1 MIMQWIEKFFLF
13 KIYTQFSLWKINF
26 KNRYI
31 RNRYAYCSNIHKSV
45 FFDKYSEIL
54 INSSTSYLEIH
65 EDVSFRKYC
74 QVLLYKNGK
83 IKINKMVFFNKYCS
97 INCLEKVV
105 IGEYTIF
112 GENVKI
118 YDHNHQY
125 GFYDNLEIK
134 RDEFRLGPVI
144 IGKNCWIGSN
154 VTILKGVEIGN
165 NVIIGA
171 NCLIYKSIPSNA
183 VVKHSENLIIT

>member
-1 MIMQWIEKFFLF
+1 MVWIERNILF
-13 KIYTQFSLWKINF
+13 RFYSQYTLWKNNF
-26 KNRYI
+26 RNRYF
-31 RNRYAYCSNIHKSV
+31 RYRYAYCSNIHKSV
-45 FFDKYSEIL
+45 TFGKYSEIS
-54 INSSTSYLEIH
+54 INSSTSFLEIM

-74 QVLLYKNGK
+74 QIFLYKNGRLK
-83 IKINKMVFFNKYCS
+83 IGKMVFFNNYCS
-97 INCLEKVV
+97 LNCLLNIE
-105 IGEYTIF
+105 IGDYTII

-118 YDHNHQY
+118 YDHNHKY
-125 GFYDNLEIK
+125 NFTEKLEIE
-134 RDEFRLGPVI
+134 RDNFSLGQVI